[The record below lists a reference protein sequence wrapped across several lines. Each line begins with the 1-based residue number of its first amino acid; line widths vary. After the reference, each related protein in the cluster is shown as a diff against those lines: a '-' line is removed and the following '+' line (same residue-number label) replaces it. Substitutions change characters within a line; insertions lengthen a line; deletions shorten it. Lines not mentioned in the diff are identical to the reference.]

1 MNRGKTL
8 FPLPGEKSLQLII
21 DNLFNYAEIYNYFCD
36 ILPKN
41 QRRFAKHKC
50 MKRSIEEKLL
60 AWRNRNQLK
69 PLILKGARQV
79 GKTWLMKDL
88 GEKHFENFFY
98 INFEKE
104 PAYKT
109 LFEADLNVNRIIKTI
124 ESLNNIKFED
134 NKSLLIFDEIQEA
147 PKALSS
153 LKYFAEDRP
162 KLHVI
167 AAGSLLGLVMD
178 KGSFPVGKVDL
189 MTIRPLSFEEFL
201 MANNENGLVQLLND
215 LDFDVISAFRDRYIH
230 WLKIYYIVGGMP
242 EAVLSFVESN
252 SFDEVR
258 RIQNSILA
266 AYIQDFAKHAPPTLI
281 PKIIDLWDSL
291 VSQLAKENKKFVYGL
306 IKTGARAR
314 EYEQAI
320 YWLVNYGLIHKI
332 YAVNKIAFP
341 LQAYRDLKSF
351 KLFVLDLGLLA
362 NMANMNP
369 NVILKDNSFF
379 QEFKGALSE
388 QFVLQELIT
397 ADAENI
403 SYWTN
408 DAGTAELDFV
418 FEKNGCFYPVEVK
431 ASENLLAKSLRV
443 FHEKYPDIK
452 CFRFSLSNFRKE
464 TWMTNLPLYALY
476 KIFKIEI

>member
-1 MNRGKTL
+1 MNRGKNL

-41 QRRFAKHKC
+41 QRRFVKHNC

-124 ESLNNIKFED
+124 ESLNSIKFED

-201 MANNENGLVQLLND
+201 MANNENGLVQ
-215 LDFDVISAFRDRYIH
+215 FRRH
-230 WLKIYYIVGGMP
+230 R
-242 EAVLSFVESN
+242 S
-252 SFDEVR
+252 R
-258 RIQNSILA
+258 RIALLLKYNASDGRQNKNNHKHRCGVRCNSIHP
-266 AYIQDFAKHAPPTLI
+266 F
-281 PKIIDLWDSL
+281 
-291 VSQLAKENKKFVYGL
+291 
-306 IKTGARAR
+306 
-314 EYEQAI
+314 
-320 YWLVNYGLIHKI
+320 
-332 YAVNKIAFP
+332 
-341 LQAYRDLKSF
+341 
-351 KLFVLDLGLLA
+351 LLR
-362 NMANMNP
+362 
-369 NVILKDNSFF
+369 
-379 QEFKGALSE
+379 
-388 QFVLQELIT
+388 
-397 ADAENI
+397 
-403 SYWTN
+403 
-408 DAGTAELDFV
+408 
-418 FEKNGCFYPVEVK
+418 PV
-431 ASENLLAKSLRV
+431 
-443 FHEKYPDIK
+443 
-452 CFRFSLSNFRKE
+452 
-464 TWMTNLPLYALY
+464 
-476 KIFKIEI
+476 